1 MKKWFIPL
9 LALWLSACSS
19 GPGVDEIESQVRA
32 RLLADSDAKLFDM
45 SDFQVLDQSEPQDG
59 VYLIKVSYQLHF
71 KQGLDQLQVLQD
83 EDLVYDKVGP
93 YQQEMAL
100 MELERKYGDFEAG
113 QVVAQ
118 QTQVWMLKTEQG
130 WRLAEPN
137 PTQG

>member
-9 LALWLSACSS
+9 LTLWLFACSS
-19 GPGVDEIESQVRA
+19 GPGVDEIERQVRA
-32 RLLADSDAKLFDM
+32 QLLTGSDAKLFDM
-45 SDFQVLDQSEPQDG
+45 SDFQVLDQSETQDG

-83 EDLVYDKVGP
+83 EDLVYDRVGP

-100 MELERKYGDFEAG
+100 MELERKYGNFEAG

-118 QTQVWMLKTEQG
+118 QSQVWMLKTEQG
-130 WRLAEPN
+130 WRLAEP
-137 PTQG
+137 T

>member
-9 LALWLSACSS
+9 LALWLFACSS
-19 GPGVDEIESQVRA
+19 GPGVDEIERQVRA
-32 RLLADSDAKLFDM
+32 QLLTGSDAKLFDM
-45 SDFQVLDQSEPQDG
+45 SDFQVLDQSETQDG

-83 EDLVYDKVGP
+83 EDLVYDRVGP

-100 MELERKYGDFEAG
+100 MELERKYGNFEAG

-118 QTQVWMLKTEQG
+118 QSQVWMLKTEQG
-130 WRLAEPN
+130 WRLAEPA
-137 PTQG
+137 